1 MTDRPPR
8 EAGLKVKVK
17 DRHGTKGLSSRRH
30 RLVQACPKNGGT
42 RLHTHAHRLLLRD
55 VCTWHKMSMV
65 HTQAA
70 SKNNEAPVHKLTY
83 FNK

>member
-17 DRHGTKGLSSRRH
+17 DRHGTKGLSLRRH

-42 RLHTHAHRLLLRD
+42 RLHMHACRILSRD
-55 VCTWHKMSMV
+55 VFTWHKLSMV
-65 HTQAA
+65 HTQVVTKNDEA
-70 SKNNEAPVHKLTY
+70 SINKLTH